1 MLFTC
6 FLILHFGFTLGNFI
20 LKFEYLI
27 RNQAGGVR
35 SYPVRQHQTS
45 EVWFV
50 VPSIV
55 FIFLLLGEMICEPSL
70 LIIFP
75 SQEEIFHPSDSSPF
89 LVSSNNIFI
98 IADAIHLKVGKRGLE
113 QIFGI
118 CSHGVVTRVQAE
130 HPGSEVREAYP
141 SANNVSLFYYTWF
154 VNEEIHCQS

>member
-1 MLFTC
+1 MYC
-6 FLILHFGFTLGNFI
+6 
-20 LKFEYLI
+20 
-27 RNQAGGVR
+27 
-35 SYPVRQHQTS
+35 
-45 EVWFV
+45 
-50 VPSIV
+50 IV
-55 FIFLLLGEMICEPSL
+55 L
-70 LIIFP
+70 
-75 SQEEIFHPSDSSPF
+75 EEIFHPSDSSPF